1 MARIEMPSAAIA
13 TVSPLPFQV
22 TVKMIFPLFLVSL
35 CTRHLTKSATGSTEF
50 PLISQLRRSLD
61 IHLVRPGCI
70 ALAFY
75 QPSGSQQKRLSSCC
89 CARSRA
95 PGRSGLPG

>member
-35 CTRHLTKSATGSTEF
+35 CTRHLTKSATGEHRIPADQSAAK
-50 PLISQLRRSLD
+50 ISGHS
-61 IHLVRPGCI
+61 P
-70 ALAFY
+70 
-75 QPSGSQQKRLSSCC
+75 
-89 CARSRA
+89 RA
-95 PGRSGLPG
+95 PRVHRVSVLPTKRFTTETP